1 MATEIDILEPRAN
14 PNLYGHEAVEAM
26 LLADVKSGR
35 LHHAYMFC
43 GPKGIGK
50 ATLAYRFARYLL
62 KNDAVKATEMEAI
75 KEEGLFAAFDMPEV
89 KAPAPAYAPQA
100 PAGASALY
108 MDEAEPIF
116 KRVAVGAHTDMLTL
130 SPAYDAKK
138 QQEKAEISVAE
149 ARKVGNFL
157 ALTPAESSWR
167 VVIIDA
173 VDQLNTQSSN
183 ALLKILEEPPPNS
196 ILLLICH
203 APAAALATIRSRCRK
218 VIMQPCSP
226 KGFAEVLEQA
236 APHIAEP
243 KYQSL
248 YALSRGCPG
257 QAIALSAGHAVET
270 YGAILNAL
278 KPSGSL
284 NDRQKFAEGAAGA
297 KSPAAWAMV
306 VDMWQRIAERV
317 WLPESHTPAVLEA
330 ESQILAEL
338 RSAYNVEQWC
348 NYRDRVGELLR
359 ETSVYNLE
367 KRQTALMMVSPSQ
380 LLKTQ
385 AA

>member
-1 MATEIDILEPRAN
+1 MASSEILEPKSN

-26 LLADVKSGR
+26 LLADMKSGR

-62 KNDAVKATEMEAI
+62 KNDAVSATAMEAI
-75 KEEGLFAAFDMPEV
+75 KEEGLFAAFDMPEA
-89 KAPAPAYAPQA
+89 KAPTPAYMPQA

-108 MDEAEPIF
+108 MDEGDPIF
-116 KRVAVGAHTDMLTL
+116 KRVAAGAHTDMLTL
-130 SPAYDAKK
+130 APAYDAKK

-167 VVIIDA
+167 VVVIDA

-196 ILLLICH
+196 ILLLVCH

-226 KGFAEVLEQA
+226 EGFAEVLQEV
-236 APHIAEP
+236 APNIPEP

-257 QAIALSAGHAVET
+257 QAIGLNAHHAVET
-270 YGAILNAL
+270 YGAILSAL
-278 KPSGSL
+278 RPSGQL
-284 NDRQKFAEGAAGA
+284 TDRQKFAEGAGNAR
-297 KSPAAWAMV
+297 SPAAWGMV

-317 WLPESHTPAVLEA
+317 WLPASHTPAVLEA
-330 ESQILAEL
+330 EASIMDEL
-338 RSAYNVEQWC
+338 RANFTIEQWC
-348 NYRDRVGELLR
+348 EYRDRVGNLLR

-367 KRQTALMMVSPSQ
+367 KRQSALLMVSPKQ
-380 LLKTQ
+380 LLKSQ